1 MGYRSILYLGG
12 KESLPNRM
20 VRQASK
26 LVQVAKTKAEWQK
39 VAEHWDSAVTFM
51 QAVPTSH
58 PKHTIAQ
65 KKVLEYQANLDY
77 AKRAGNLAVN

>member
-1 MGYRSILYLGG
+1 
-12 KESLPNRM
+12 M

-26 LVQVAKTKAEWQK
+26 MVQVAKTKAEWQK